1 MSKWSLLRSSLNGRR
16 DHDNEVSIH
25 CFKGFNLINRKKILW
40 KGLQLQFNVSSSS
53 SDDNDDRSSSS
64 IITIDTLHKMLS
76 VCYDYMETMADTA
89 EISVIIIAL
98 GNDITRLIDIINT
111 GVTNDC
117 FRIDFIKT
125 GATTTTTTTNDDDN
139 DIDSNDAWMLSR
151 LYVKHKLLKP
161 SMNACHYWS
170 YSIPFTN
177 NTSSSSS
184 SSTSSSSSSSGSSSS
199 SSSIITRE
207 KPEDASV
214 SINGLLS
221 NKKHGI
227 DNTGNVRVWTSELL
241 LLYILL
247 QQHNKNNNNNN
258 NNKRTVLELG
268 GGNTGLCG
276 LGLAC
281 TNWCE
286 SIVITD
292 GHPDCVLNQNVCI
305 QMNKQ
310 HGNISKDVSIHS
322 HLLRWSEN
330 DVLGDWNLITLG
342 GTKTFNVIIASDC
355 LFFKDFHKD
364 LLWVL
369 NNSLSYDTDSCV
381 YLLQPKRSGTMD
393 MFLDIAKE
401 YFNII
406 ISNDYCQQV
415 NDLHKHYLS
424 TDTSYNTDIH
434 LPILVTLTRK

>member
-53 SDDNDDRSSSS
+53 DDNDDNNSSSSS

-89 EISVIIIAL
+89 EISVIIIAI

-125 GATTTTTTTNDDDN
+125 GATTTTTNDD
-139 DIDSNDAWMLSR
+139 DIDSNDNAWMLSR

-177 NTSSSSS
+177 NTSSSNC
-184 SSTSSSSSSSGSSSS
+184 SSSSSSANSSSAN
-199 SSSIITRE
+199 SIITRE

-247 QQHNKNNNNNN
+247 QQQHHHHNNNNNN
-258 NNKRTVLELG
+258 NNKRRVLELG

-310 HGNISKDVSIHS
+310 YGNISKDVSIHS

-330 DVLGDWNLITLG
+330 DVLGDWNLITQG
-342 GTKTFNVIIASDC
+342 GTKKFNVIIASDC

-364 LLWVL
+364 LIWVL
-369 NNSLSYDTDSCV
+369 NNSLSYDNDSCI

-393 MFLDIAKE
+393 MFLDISK
-401 YFNII
+401 
-406 ISNDYCQQV
+406 
-415 NDLHKHYLS
+415 
-424 TDTSYNTDIH
+424 
-434 LPILVTLTRK
+434 